1 MSTGRE
7 QGPTHLSEQTPEVIP
22 PDTLQYPI
30 SNWAAPRLPTGSQV
44 MDFHQDP
51 GHTSGNPSD
60 NAWGTT
66 MSGPDEEQFNQPHQM
81 GENMPNMLY
90 SPILSSS
97 THSVAQLG
105 SEHFRPELK
114 PDPDSLLCQQE
125 QQLPGL
131 WDEPPIDSISR
142 ELEQAMKL
150 EDSDG
155 TFPSTP
161 TALTSPST
169 TSHYSF
175 PNSPCHSSGTPS
187 ESTSIMV
194 DHTSPGTS
202 SEFSEGDPPIDPPY
216 SQLIFRAL
224 YECENHMMPLQ
235 ELYAWF
241 KNNTNKGKEQG
252 NGWQN
257 SIRHNLSMNA
267 VRTLHFTTNAKSI
280 IIKVNQFKQ
289 GFRAIKSEEK
299 HVPGKRVVNYWSLTA
314 EALLDGK
321 VESTTRYRRSNP
333 KKSPKSDG
341 SNRRRGHGGINKGK
355 GKEKVKGKETRS
367 EHEEHQHFPP
377 SQIQSQA
384 QNQNQ
389 AQTQPPF
396 MEGFICQHGVPGYQM
411 CPMSTQM
418 SPVSTQM
425 SSMSPMSQM
434 STVPSMI
441 PISAITPATIPQ
453 VPVPMG
459 SQMQVYSRI
468 FGVGYDSVTGCT
480 PSSQNSPMFG
490 DVDPVP
496 IQEPVGGNYGWCN
509 NGVVI
514 KSTNQSTSMKEER
527 WG

>member
-7 QGPTHLSEQTPEVIP
+7 QGPTHLPEQTPKVIP

-30 SNWAAPRLPTGSQV
+30 SNWAAPRLPTGSQL

-51 GHTSGNPSD
+51 GHTSGNSSD

-66 MSGPDEEQFNQPHQM
+66 MSGPDEQQFNQPHRM
-81 GENMPNMLY
+81 GENVPNMLY
-90 SPILSSS
+90 SSIMSSS

-105 SEHFRPELK
+105 SEQFSTEMK
-114 PDPDSLLCQQE
+114 PDPDSMLCQQE
-125 QQLPGL
+125 QQFPGL
-131 WDEPPIDSISR
+131 WDEPPICSISR

-155 TFPSTP
+155 TSPSTP
-161 TALTSPST
+161 TASTSPST

-202 SEFSEGDPPIDPPY
+202 SEFSEGDPPVDPPY

-267 VRTLHFTTNAKSI
+267 
-280 IIKVNQFKQ
+280 
-289 GFRAIKSEEK
+289 GFRAVKSEEK
-299 HVPGKRVVNYWSLTA
+299 QVPGKRVVNYWSLTA

-333 KKSPKSDG
+333 KKNPKSDG
-341 SNRRRGHGGINKGK
+341 SSRHRDHGGINKGRGK
-355 GKEKVKGKETRS
+355 GKVKGKETRS
-367 EHEEHQHFPP
+367 EHEEHQHSPQ
-377 SQIQSQA
+377 SQNQIQT
-384 QNQNQ
+384 
-389 AQTQPPF
+389 QTQPPL
-396 MEGFICQHGVPGYQM
+396 MEGFICPHGIPGYQM
-411 CPMSTQM
+411 CPI
-418 SPVSTQM
+418 STQM
-425 SSMSPMSQM
+425 SSMSPMSPM
-434 STVPSMI
+434 STMSPMSPMDTISSMI
-441 PISAITPATIPQ
+441 PISAISPASIPQ
-453 VPVPMG
+453 ASVPTG
-459 SQMQVYSRI
+459 SQMQVYSRM

-496 IQEPVGGNYGWCN
+496 SQEPVGGYYGWCD

-514 KSTNQSTSMKEER
+514 KSANQSTPMKEER